1 MVFVHSRITS
11 EDDVV
16 LNSVVL
22 WIRSN
27 AKCILAVKEISR
39 DGKKHIHVMSEYS
52 KTVSTFG
59 QKLLKQFPDLKGNQC
74 HSTTEFKKSYDENLR
89 YLCKG
94 ETAGKKSPVTI
105 LFTTLDE
112 SVIEDA
118 QKRFWEEQE
127 KFKTING
134 LKNDAV
140 LGKKSK
146 QVPFIEKV
154 VNALPVGVAGTYSAL
169 QALYKPSDYEKHKLE
184 EVKTI
189 IIDTTIMQMGQLA
202 KVLDDNILTRMI
214 NGVLLK
220 CVTDY
225 GQPEEKKSMCK
236 RLRSRIDLNLI

>member
-16 LNSVVL
+16 LNSVIL

-27 AKCILAVKEISR
+27 AKCILAVREISR
-39 DGKKHIHVMSEYS
+39 DGKKHIHVMSEYA

-59 QKLLKQFPDLKGNQC
+59 QKLLKQFPNLKGNQS

-94 ETAGKKSPVTI
+94 EIAGKKSPVTI
-105 LFTTLDE
+105 LYSSLE
-112 SVIEDA
+112 QSVTEDA
-118 QKRFWEEQE
+118 HKRFWEEQE
-127 KFKTING
+127 NFKTING
-134 LKNDAV
+134 LTNDAV
-140 LGKKSK
+140 LKKKSK

-154 VNALPVGVAGTYSAL
+154 VNSLPVGVAETYSAL
-169 QALYKPSDYEKHKLE
+169 QSLYKPSDYERHQLE
-184 EVKTI
+184 ETKDV
-189 IIDTTIMQMGQLA
+189 IIDTTIMQMGQLS

-225 GQPEEKKSMCK
+225 GKPEEKKAMCK
-236 RLRSRIDLNLI
+236 RLRNRVGHNLI